1 MGLHPLFFS
10 LLGIHMVGSNQPL
23 ILVII
28 VTDRNTWI
36 TKMVR
41 FVLKLEILVLFPEF
55 LDGHVLTV
63 VVDYVTKV

>member
-1 MGLHPLFFS
+1 M
-10 LLGIHMVGSNQPL
+10 IGSDKPL
-23 ILVII
+23 ILVIF

-41 FVLKLEILVLFPEF
+41 FVPELKVLVLFPEF

>member
-1 MGLHPLFFS
+1 
-10 LLGIHMVGSNQPL
+10 MVGSNQPL
-23 ILVII
+23 ILVVI

-36 TKMVR
+36 TKMVG
-41 FVLKLEILVLFPEF
+41 FVPELKILILFPEI

>member
-1 MGLHPLFFS
+1 
-10 LLGIHMVGSNQPL
+10 MVGSNQPL

-41 FVLKLEILVLFPEF
+41 FVPKREILVLFPEF
-55 LDGHVLTV
+55 LYGHVLTV

>member
-1 MGLHPLFFS
+1 
-10 LLGIHMVGSNQPL
+10 MVGSNQPL
-23 ILVII
+23 ILVIF

-41 FVLKLEILVLFPEF
+41 FVPELKILILFSEL
-55 LDGHVLTV
+55 LDGNVLTV

>member
-1 MGLHPLFFS
+1 
-10 LLGIHMVGSNQPL
+10 MVGSNQQL

-41 FVLKLEILVLFPEF
+41 FVPELKILILFPEL
-55 LDGHVLTV
+55 LDGHVLAV
-63 VVDYVTKV
+63 VVDYVTNV

>member
-1 MGLHPLFFS
+1 
-10 LLGIHMVGSNQPL
+10 MVGSNQPL
-23 ILVII
+23 TLVII

-41 FVLKLEILVLFPEF
+41 FVPELKILVLFPEF
-55 LDGHVLTV
+55 LYGHVLTV

>member
-1 MGLHPLFFS
+1 M
-10 LLGIHMVGSNQPL
+10 IGSDMPL
-23 ILVII
+23 ITIII

-41 FVLKLEILVLFPEF
+41 FVLELKILVLFPEF
-55 LDGHVLTV
+55 LDGHVLAV

>member
-1 MGLHPLFFS
+1 MHTFGCDK
-10 LLGIHMVGSNQPL
+10 PL
-23 ILVII
+23 ILAIF

-41 FVLKLEILVLFPEF
+41 FVPELKVLVLFPEF

>member
-1 MGLHPLFFS
+1 
-10 LLGIHMVGSNQPL
+10 MVGSNQPL

-41 FVLKLEILVLFPEF
+41 FVLELKILVLFPEF
-55 LDGHVLTV
+55 LYGHVLTV